1 MKILQ
6 LVDSLNIGGAE
17 RMCVNISKAL
27 SNHGHD
33 VILCTTRKGGDLV
46 DQVNFQKFKLISLG
60 KKSVFDLLALY
71 KLFVIIKKHQIEI
84 IHAHS
89 SSLFWACLVKFLYPK
104 VKIIWHDHYGKGE
117 SLSDH
122 NRLLYKFTAPF
133 IFGIISV
140 NEILQNWSI
149 RNMKVDKSKII
160 FLRNFPL
167 LDEIQMI
174 PSSDNKIRIAC
185 IANFREQK
193 DHITL
198 LKAFLIL
205 IKNMP
210 EADFELVLAG
220 SYNSGDQYYQSVIN
234 FINQNN
240 LKSKVKI
247 PGVVTHVEKLLSVI
261 NIGVLSSTS
270 EGLPVSLLE
279 FGMAGLP
286 VVATFVGQCQ
296 DVLDN
301 GNAGWLVEP
310 KDFDALSEALTAIII
325 DKEEAKIRSNR
336 LKERVLQKFGAESFL
351 EGYYKLIGV

>member
-17 RMCVNISKAL
+17 RMCVNISKSL
-27 SNHGHD
+27 SDHGHD
-33 VILCTTRKGGDLV
+33 VILCPTRKGGDLV
-46 DQVNFQKFKLISLG
+46 DIVNFQKIKFISLG
-60 KKSVFDLLALY
+60 KKSFFDVFALF
-71 KLFVIIKKHQIEI
+71 KLFVIVKKHPIEI

-89 SSLFWACLVKFLYPK
+89 SSLFWACLVKFGYPK
-104 VKIIWHDHYGKGE
+104 IKIIWHDHYGKGE
-117 SLSDH
+117 SLSDS
-122 NRLLYKFTAPF
+122 NRLIYKLVSPF

-140 NEILQNWSI
+140 NDILKNWSI

-167 LDEIQMI
+167 LDEIQII
-174 PSSDNKIRIAC
+174 PPSDDTIRIAC

-193 DHITL
+193 DHLTL

-205 IKNMP
+205 IKKMP
-210 EADFELVLAG
+210 ETEFELILAG
-220 SYNSGDQYYQSVIN
+220 SFNSEDQYYQKIID
-234 FINQNN
+234 FIDQNN

-247 PGVVTHVEKLLSVI
+247 MGVVTHVEELLSMVH
-261 NIGVLSSTS
+261 IGVLSSTS

-279 FGMAGLP
+279 FGLAGLP
-286 VVATFVGQCQ
+286 VVATSVGQCQ

-301 GNAGWLVEP
+301 GNAGWLVKP
-310 KDFDALSEALTAIII
+310 KDFKALSEALSAIIL